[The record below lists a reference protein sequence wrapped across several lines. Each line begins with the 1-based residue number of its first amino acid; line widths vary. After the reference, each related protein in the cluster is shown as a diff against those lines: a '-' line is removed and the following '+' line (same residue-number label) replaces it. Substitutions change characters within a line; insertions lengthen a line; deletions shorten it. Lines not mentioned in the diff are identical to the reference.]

1 MIKGLV
7 SPAAFDAPSDE
18 ASGSRARHDLSVV
31 YAEHFKFV
39 WRCLKSLGVPEQHL
53 DDAVQEVFLVVGS
66 KLESFDGRHEI
77 TTWLY
82 AIALRIARRS
92 RRHSARQ
99 RARFLSTEEAAA
111 EETGDGDSSTLALEK
126 RQQLSLAQRAL
137 EELDEPKREAFVL
150 AAIEGL
156 SAPEMVSILG
166 VPLNTVYSRIRAAKK
181 AFTARVRELEGAPQA
196 QD

>member
-7 SPAAFDAPSDE
+7 SPRALDAPSE
-18 ASGSRARHDLSVV
+18 ETSGSRARHDLSSV
-31 YAEHFKFV
+31 YADHFKFV
-39 WRCLKSLGVPEQHL
+39 WRCLKSLGVPEQQL

-66 KLESFDGRHEI
+66 KIDSFDGRHEI

-92 RRHSARQ
+92 RRQSARQ
-99 RARFLSTEEAAA
+99 RARFLSAEDAA
-111 EETGDGDSSTLALEK
+111 EQSTDDESHALTLEK
-126 RQQLSLAQRAL
+126 RQKLSLAQRAL

-150 AAIEGL
+150 SAIEGL
-156 SAPEMVSILG
+156 SAPEMVPILG

-181 AFTARVRELEGAPQA
+181 AFTARVRELEQAPQA
-196 QD
+196 ED